1 MTTRGRRLLLLAA
14 GLYLVSWGFGT
25 AVMFPV
31 AIGLS
36 IAPLIALV
44 WVKALDRPM
53 LLRRRTGHLELTE
66 GQSVDVGLEVRPDT
80 GGPIPGRAV
89 MVDKLGSR
97 VIETELGRRGRVLRG
112 RYEIAA
118 APRGRYRMDGAELLI
133 ADPFGLAEARIPLD
147 RADQM
152 LVYPRVY
159 ELEGLFTDGGTP
171 GGDRGRSMLHRTA
184 GYDLHSIREHQVGE
198 SLRRVHWRSTA
209 RRRQLMVKELQDTPR
224 DEACVLLDG
233 DAAAVAG
240 MSPDSSFDMQVR
252 AAASLLRRMSDAG
265 QRSSLV
271 IHAAQRSRHR
281 LGFGSGDWAAVLG
294 ELAAVEATAPRSLAE
309 FLAEASRGPDPVDAA
324 RVFVI
329 TAGMSALL
337 AERVLAMGSSQ
348 CEPAVVWIDGAS
360 FAASKRRKDTGP
372 EAAALRLTR
381 SGVAVARIRSGDHVG
396 QALSAP
402 VLRLVV
408 ARG

>member
-14 GLYLVSWGFGT
+14 GLYLVAWGFGT

-36 IAPLIALV
+36 IAPLVAVV

-66 GQSVDVGLEVRPDT
+66 GQSVDVGLEVRPDS
-80 GGPIPGRAV
+80 GGPIPGRAI
-89 MVDKLGSR
+89 MLDRLGSR
-97 VIETELGRRGRVLRG
+97 VIEAELARRGRVLRG
-112 RYEIAA
+112 RYSIAA
-118 APRGRYRMDGAELLI
+118 APRGRYRMDGAELLL
-133 ADPFGLAEARIPLD
+133 ADPFGLAEARIKMD

-152 LVYPRVY
+152 LVYPRIY

-171 GGDRGRSMLHRTA
+171 GGDRGRSMLHRA
-184 GYDLHSIREHQVGE
+184 SGYDLHSIREHQVGE

-209 RRRQLMVKELQDTPR
+209 RRRRLMVKELQDTPR

-233 DAAAVAG
+233 DAAAVTG
-240 MSPDSSFDMQVR
+240 ESPGSSFDMQVR

-271 IHAAQRSRHR
+271 IHGAQSSRYR

-294 ELAAVEATAPRSLAE
+294 ELAAVEATAPRPLAE

-329 TAGMSALL
+329 TAGMSPLL
-337 AERVLAMGSSQ
+337 AERVLGMASSQ

-360 FAASKRRKDTGP
+360 FAAGKRRKDTGP
-372 EAAALRLTR
+372 ESAALRLTR